1 MDSETQ
7 NIIAS
12 QFKELPE
19 VIQDTITGSNWQE
32 KIRRVVKNNNLHVDQ
47 GAAIEN
53 LVFITMLGI
62 ETPQRFVQ
70 NAKEF
75 AKVSDDQAITIS
87 NEVEREIFGDIRRK
101 LIAITETADTIADVD
116 REANSQLNKVAQDIE
131 NAVKKSPAPNTKPS
145 LKNKIPVDYFEKKEA
160 TKITPTETKPDPYK
174 EPIPVI
180 DDVKIVEE
188 PKVVIEDPDIEVVI
202 EEPEVEK
209 EEIQIIP
216 QTPIKPVAPTAKEV
230 LEEPKIV
237 EPKIPKPIFVPMP
250 KSVDA
255 VATPEPTLNT
265 TQPVK
270 VDPYREPIE

>member
-70 NAKEF
+70 NAKEY
-75 AKVSDDQAITIS
+75 AKVSDDQALTIS

-131 NAVKKSPAPNTKPS
+131 NAVKVNTKPS
-145 LKNKIPVDYFEKKEA
+145 LKNKIPVDYFEKN
-160 TKITPTETKPDPYK
+160 TPTEIKPDPYK

-180 DDVKIVEE
+180 EDVKIVEE
-188 PKVVIEDPDIEVVI
+188 PKVVIEDQEIEVVN
-202 EEPEVEK
+202 EEHVIEK
-209 EEIQIIP
+209 EELPIILE
-216 QTPIKPVAPTAKEV
+216 TATKPDAPTAKDA

-237 EPKIPKPIFVPMP
+237 APKIPKPIFVPMP

-265 TQPVK
+265 TQPAK